1 MEGALCIFQ
10 SAILQ
15 TEIQFKRAKNDAKT
29 AIFVIRKGDDH
40 YRCILF
46 DDGTETGPYQ
56 RMYKMREKLKKGKVI
71 TVEAEM
77 TLYERPMIPDN
88 VWSKIV
94 ENNDNSKYPEG
105 INPTKAKFPQ
115 FKVRDWDY
123 SIPIEYYEKD
133 KEKKKK
139 ETNKTSSASEIP
151 YNLTNFQNGGAI

>member
-1 MEGALCIFQ
+1 
-10 SAILQ
+10 
-15 TEIQFKRAKNDAKT
+15 
-29 AIFVIRKGDDH
+29 
-40 YRCILF
+40 
-46 DDGTETGPYQ
+46 
-56 RMYKMREKLKKGKVI
+56 MREKLKKGKVI

-115 FKVRDWDY
+115 FKVRDRDY

-139 ETNKTSSASEIP
+139 ETTKTSSASEIP

>member
-1 MEGALCIFQ
+1 MENIFDGN
-10 SAILQ
+10 
-15 TEIQFKRAKNDAKT
+15 RATKLYSTSKIPGN
-29 AIFVIRKGDDH
+29 IVW
-40 YRCILF
+40 
-46 DDGTETGPYQ
+46 
-56 RMYKMREKLKKGKVI
+56 KMKQN
-71 TVEAEM
+71 T
-77 TLYERPMIPDN
+77 TLYSYTITTA
-88 VWSKIV
+88 
-94 ENNDNSKYPEG
+94 NDNSKYPEG